1 MTLTG
6 AQMLIQAFREE
17 GVSDVFGYPGG
28 AALNIYDAFYDAP
41 DIRHILARHEQGAV
55 HMADGYARATGK
67 VGVAVLTSGPGM
79 TNAVTGIA
87 TAYADSIPLV
97 IITGQV
103 SSNLLG
109 KNAFQEVDAVAIAKP
124 ITKAALLVRSAQELS
139 TVIARAFYLA
149 RTHRQG
155 PVLVDIPKDVSA
167 QLVEASYQVKTMTP
181 ILPPTLQA
189 SLQAVVRLL
198 AQAQRPVVIA
208 GGGVIADEASASLRQ
223 LLEKIRLPAVA
234 SLMGLGAIA
243 HNHPQ
248 FLGMMGMHGTLEANY
263 ALHQADVVMVLG
275 SRLDDR
281 ITGPTHTFCP
291 QAKIIHVDIDR
302 NEFGKN
308 ITPFLTIHQS
318 ISVFLQE
325 MLTLSEAINGTWEDW
340 WAQIECWRGQKC
352 LAYQTDE
359 QVIKPQQVIELL
371 GEMCGD
377 KAIITSDVGQHQMWC
392 AQYYPFSYP
401 RQWLNSG
408 GLGTM
413 GFGLPAAIGAKIAHP
428 EKEVI
433 CMTSDGS
440 IQMMLQELTTA
451 LQYQIPIKIICL
463 NNHRLGMVRQW
474 QSWFYQERYSMT
486 HMEIQ
491 PDFIALAKAYGHE
504 GVHIAHP
511 SELKEKLDYA
521 LRQETVF
528 VNIEIDAKENVTPM
542 FSLTDGQG
550 NMRLS

>member
-1 MTLTG
+1 
-6 AQMLIQAFREE
+6 
-17 GVSDVFGYPGG
+17 
-28 AALNIYDAFYDAP
+28 
-41 DIRHILARHEQGAV
+41 
-55 HMADGYARATGK
+55 
-67 VGVAVLTSGPGM
+67 
-79 TNAVTGIA
+79 
-87 TAYADSIPLV
+87 
-97 IITGQV
+97 
-103 SSNLLG
+103 
-109 KNAFQEVDAVAIAKP
+109 
-124 ITKAALLVRSAQELS
+124 
-139 TVIARAFYLA
+139 
-149 RTHRQG
+149 
-155 PVLVDIPKDVSA
+155 
-167 QLVEASYQVKTMTP
+167 
-181 ILPPTLQA
+181 
-189 SLQAVVRLL
+189 
-198 AQAQRPVVIA
+198 
-208 GGGVIADEASASLRQ
+208 
-223 LLEKIRLPAVA
+223 
-234 SLMGLGAIA
+234 
-243 HNHPQ
+243 
-248 FLGMMGMHGTLEANY
+248 
-263 ALHQADVVMVLG
+263 
-275 SRLDDR
+275 
-281 ITGPTHTFCP
+281 
-291 QAKIIHVDIDR
+291 
-302 NEFGKN
+302 
-308 ITPFLTIHQS
+308 
-318 ISVFLQE
+318 

-352 LAYQTDE
+352 LAYQIDE

-377 KAIITSDVGQHQMWC
+377 KAIVTSDVGQHQMWC

-413 GFGLPAAIGAKIAHP
+413 GFGLPAAIGAKIAHS
-428 EKEVI
+428 EKEVL

-504 GVHIAHP
+504 GVHIVHP

-521 LRQETVF
+521 LRQKTVF

-550 NMRLS
+550 SMRLS